1 MISSLQNS
9 AGDDQAKP
17 LHNMFVAIACLVGGL
32 AIVFAG
38 LSFITNMQVADILV
52 WIEQN
57 FGLTFSIIFGA
68 LIILSII
75 AIHRFSKTQSP
86 QIFLYWHQI
95 GLQSANGISTLALTF
110 TLLGISLGIGALSEQ
125 SLTPENVN
133 NVISILTMQF
143 SMAFMTTVIGLPT
156 ATVIRAWVAIIY
168 TKRHAELEQFSAS
181 ACAE

>member
-1 MISSLQNS
+1 MKNM
-9 AGDDQAKP
+9 ADTEPAKP
-17 LHNMFVAIACLVGGL
+17 LHNMFFAIACLIGGL

-38 LSFITNMQVADILV
+38 LSFVTNMQVADILT

-68 LIILSII
+68 LILLSII
-75 AIHRFSKTQSP
+75 AIHRFSKTQ
-86 QIFLYWHQI
+86 QADIFLYWHQI
-95 GLQSANGISTLALTF
+95 GIQSANAISTLALTF

-133 NVISILTMQF
+133 NVISILTKQF

-156 ATVIRAWVAIIY
+156 ATVVRAWVAIIY
-168 TKRHAELEQFSAS
+168 TKRNAEFAKFLPSAS
-181 ACAE
+181 AE